1 MALVMAVVEVEVVEV
16 EVEVEVVGWEM
27 VGKVTGGGTA
37 GMAFRRDIHQCIGE
51 R

>member
-1 MALVMAVVEVEVVEV
+1 MALVMAV
-16 EVEVEVVGWEM
+16 VEVEVVGWEM